1 MKVAIL
7 GSGSQGTGLAG
18 LLSMEPDVEKIVFV
32 DLYEEAAKL
41 AVDTLNTLGD
51 KVLCKDIEVRVA
63 DARDADSVAAAVA
76 DCDICFHSPVQPSND
91 ISVMEGCLKGN
102 CHYLDLFGTPEIV
115 MEQLAM
121 SDRYKEAGLIAL
133 PSVGMSPGWTSLA
146 AQKVIDELDEVNDV
160 IIRWADWMDTDEF
173 IAPISAFALM
183 EEWFGQPLR
192 TVNGEIKNV
201 DLIESKERFKFPLGI
216 EEKDIYTVCTHPDI
230 ILIPKFAGKPMNI
243 CEEKGGWYLGK
254 MSMEEIWAKQL
265 NYACRQQGEEATT
278 LNIMEACGDATI
290 LPTEYGRLYEE
301 GKIRGHVVCFSTE
314 VNGYK
319 NGGFVR
325 HIQYYTSTLEEAQ
338 KHLPWA
344 SPAVYGTIGGMPI
357 ELVLM
362 IGRGQIKERGVFS
375 IGELGIA
382 DTLNKAMADR
392 GQILTEEI
400 IRPSGL

>member
-1 MKVAIL
+1 MKIAIL
-7 GSGSQGTGLAG
+7 GSGAQGTGLAG
-18 LLSMEPDVEKIVFV
+18 LLAMEPDVEKIVFC
-32 DLYEEAAKL
+32 DLYEEAAQKAL
-41 AVDTLNTLGD
+41 EQISVLGD
-51 KVLCKDIEVRVA
+51 KILCSDIVTRHA
-63 DARDADSVAAAVA
+63 DASDAESVAAAVA
-76 DCDICFHSPVQPSND
+76 DCDICFHSPVQPGND
-91 ISVMEGCLKGN
+91 LPAMEGCLKAG

-115 MEQLAM
+115 MKQLEM
-121 SDRYKEAGLIAL
+121 SERYKEAGLIAL
-133 PSVGMSPGWTSLA
+133 PSIGMSPGWTSLA
-146 AQKVIDELDEVNDV
+146 AQKVIDELDEINDV

-173 IAPISAFALM
+173 IAPISAYALM
-183 EEWFGQPLR
+183 EEWFGQPLC
-192 TVNGEIKNV
+192 TVNGELRNV
-201 DLIESKERFKFPLGI
+201 DLIESKERFRFPLGI

-243 CEEKGGWYLGK
+243 CEEKGGWYVGK
-254 MSMEEIWAKQL
+254 MSMEELWAKQL
-265 NYACRQQGEEATT
+265 NYACRKQGEESTIV
-278 LNIMEACGDATI
+278 NIMEACAEAPMLT
-290 LPTEYGRLYEE
+290 TEYGRLYHE

-319 NGGFVR
+319 DGGFVR
-325 HIQYYTSTLEEAQ
+325 YIQYYTATLEEAQ

-362 IGRGQIKERGVFS
+362 IGRNKIRERGVFS

-382 DTLNKAMADR
+382 DSLNKAMAAR

>member
-1 MKVAIL
+1 MKIAIL

-18 LLSMEPDVEKIVFV
+18 LLAMEPDVEKIVFC
-32 DLYEEAAKL
+32 DLYDDAAQK
-41 AVDTLNTLGD
+41 AAETIRTLGD
-51 KVLCKDIEVRVA
+51 KLLCRDIVTRHA
-63 DARDADSVAAAVA
+63 DASDPDSVAMAVE
-76 DCDICFHSPVQPSND
+76 DCDICFHSPVQPGND
-91 ISVMEGCLKGN
+91 LTVMEGCLKGK
-102 CHYLDLFGTPEIV
+102 CHYLDLFGTPEV
-115 MEQLAM
+115 VLKQLEMSEQF
-121 SDRYKEAGLIAL
+121 REAGLTAL
-133 PSVGMSPGWTSLA
+133 PSIGMSPGWTSLA

-160 IIRWADWMDTDEF
+160 IIRWADWMDTEEF

-192 TVNGEIKNV
+192 TVNGNVEDV

-216 EEKDIYTVCTHPDI
+216 GEKDIYTVCTHPDI
-230 ILIPKFAGKPMNI
+230 ILIPKFAGKPVNI
-243 CEEKGGWYLGK
+243 CEEKGGWYLGR
-254 MSMEEIWAKQL
+254 MTMEEIWAKQL
-265 NYACRQQGEEATT
+265 NYACRQQGEEASM
-278 LNIMEACGDATI
+278 LNIMEACGDAAI
-290 LPTEYGRLYEE
+290 LPTEYGRLYDE
-301 GKIRGHVVCFSTE
+301 GKISGHVVCFSTE

-319 NGGFVR
+319 DGGFVR
-325 HIQYYTSTLEEAQ
+325 YIQYYTSTLEEAQ

-362 IGRGQIKERGVFS
+362 IGRGEIKERGVFS

-382 DTLNKAMADR
+382 DVLNKAMAAR